1 MTGYGDA
8 IMKIGTCVKGEN
20 LISELPSIIEHG
32 FETVEVYFDR
42 GLSGIDLVSLAK
54 KAAEISENKVS
65 FSSIGIYVNPLQS
78 SEQRHEVENCIDCA
92 AMFGAGVV
100 STFAGAIEGASVPE
114 SIGTFKAVFDELTER
129 AEYNGVKIGIENA
142 HSTGFWYRATNNI
155 GFCPGAWELMFDAVN
170 SNSLGLTWEPSHQI
184 EQFIDVY
191 SQLEDW
197 TDKIVH
203 VHGKDGKID
212 TEHVKKYGVWFGQHY
227 CNHRFPGFGDSDW
240 TRIMGKLKESGYEGD
255 IVTEGFHDPEYRGER
270 EMEGQLLALDYLKKC
285 RKMSDKI

>member
-42 GLSGIDLVSLAK
+42 GLNEIDLASLAK
-54 KAAEISENKVS
+54 KAAEVSENKVS

-78 SEQRHEVENCIDCA
+78 RERQQEVEACIDCA
-92 AMFGAGVV
+92 KLFEADVV
-100 STFAGAIEGASVPE
+100 STFAGAIEGTSVPE
-114 SIGTFKAVFDELTER
+114 SIGTFKTVFTELTKR

-155 GFCPGAWELMFDAVN
+155 GFCPGAWELMFEAVN
-170 SNSLGLTWEPSHQI
+170 SDSLGLTWEPSHQI

-212 TEHVKKYGVWFGQHY
+212 TEHVKKYGAWFGQHY

-240 TRIMGKLKESGYEGD
+240 TKIMRKLANGGYKGD
-255 IVTEGFHDPEYRGER
+255 IVIEGFHDPVYRGER

-285 RKMSDKI
+285 RQMSDKI